1 MTSICLRFVQHGKRW
16 FDGKKIN
23 QNFEEAKAEKF
34 GYLYDDTLNSDDETD
49 DETDNESWS
58 YQVSFSAKLGFSHT
72 IFDIKLQY

>member
-34 GYLYDDTLNSDDETD
+34 GYLCDDTLNSDEETD
-49 DETDNESWS
+49 DETDNES
-58 YQVSFSAKLGFSHT
+58 
-72 IFDIKLQY
+72 